1 MRLLLLLLSAC
12 LGYPALTAADDSGLA
27 AYVDRQEVAGL
38 VAVAHDRKGAY
49 ATVVAGYADRSRF
62 KTMRDDTLFWVA
74 SQTKAMTAAA
84 VMMLVDEG
92 RLSLDDPVEKHL
104 PEFKD
109 QKVAGKDGPV
119 ARRRSITVR
128 DLLSHVSGLPFKS
141 PEEQPTLD
149 GLPLERAVKTYAR
162 LTLQTQPGEKY
173 QYSNAGINTAARIL
187 EVVSGTPYA
196 EFMQRRLF
204 APLGMK
210 DATFWPDERQ
220 VARLAKTYRPVA
232 KDKPGLAEGA
242 LSQLGQPLG
251 DRKGRFAMPAGG
263 LFATADDVA
272 RFCLM
277 LLNGGEHEGRRILSA
292 AAVAAMI
299 SRQTPAGM
307 KESYGLGLTVGPDS
321 FGHGGAQ
328 ATHMEVIPSKGVV
341 LIWMVQHQGFP
352 GQGGRARGTFQQWA
366 LRNR

>member
-1 MRLLLLLLSAC
+1 MRLPLLLTAC
-12 LGYPALTAADDSGLA
+12 LVRLASHAAEDGGLGA
-27 AYVDRQEVAGL
+27 FIDRQEVAGL

-49 ATVVAGYADRSRF
+49 ATVIAGHADRSGQIA
-62 KTMRDDTLFWVA
+62 MRDDTLFWVA

-109 QKVAGKDGPV
+109 QRVDGKDGPV
-119 ARRRSITVR
+119 ARIRSITVR

-141 PEEQPTLD
+141 PEERPTLD
-149 GLPLERAVKTYAR
+149 GLPLDQAVKTYAR

-173 QYSNAGINTAARIL
+173 QYSNAGINTAARVL
-187 EVVSGTPYA
+187 EVVSGEPYA
-196 EFMQRRLF
+196 AFMQRRLF
-204 APLGMK
+204 DPLGMK
-210 DATFWPDERQ
+210 DATFWPDDRQ

-232 KDKPGLAEGA
+232 KDKSGLSEGSLA
-242 LSQLGQPLG
+242 QLRQPLG
-251 DRKGRFAMPAGG
+251 DRKARHAMPAGG

-277 LLNGGEHEGRRILSA
+277 LLNGGEHKGRRILSESS
-292 AAVAAMI
+292 VRAMT

-307 KESYGLGLTVGPDS
+307 KESYGLGLTVGPDG

-328 ATHMEVIPSKGVV
+328 ATHMEVIPSKGLV
-341 LIWMVQHQGFP
+341 LVWMVQHQGFP
-352 GQGGRARGTFQQWA
+352 GQGAKARGVFQQWA
-366 LRNR
+366 LKGR

>member
-1 MRLLLLLLSAC
+1 MRNVASCVGLLLSVVAF
-12 LGYPALTAADDSGLA
+12 AAESVLIPFVRGEELA
-27 AYVDRQEVAGL
+27 GAVAL
-38 VAVAHDRKGAY
+38 VADKEKVLSVTAVGFAEVEAK
-49 ATVVAGYADRSRF
+49 
-62 KTMRDDTLFWVA
+62 KPMRDDTLFWVA

-109 QKVAGKDGPV
+109 QRVAGKDGPV

-149 GLPLERAVKTYAR
+149 GLPLDQAVKTYAR
-162 LTLQTQPGEKY
+162 LTLQSQPGEKY
-173 QYSNAGINTAARIL
+173 QYSNAGINTAARVL
-187 EVVSGTPYA
+187 EVVSGEPYA
-196 EFMQRRLF
+196 AFMQRRLF
-204 APLGMK
+204 DPLGMK

-232 KDKPGLAEGA
+232 KDKPGLAEGSLA
-242 LSQLGQPLG
+242 QLRQPLG
-251 DRKGRFAMPAGG
+251 DRKARHAMPAGG

-277 LLNGGEHEGRRILSA
+277 LLNGGEHKGRRILSESS
-292 AAVAAMI
+292 VRAMT
-299 SRQTPAGM
+299 SRQTPLGM
-307 KESYGLGLTVGPDS
+307 KEGYGLGLTVGPDS

-328 ATHMEVIPSKGVV
+328 ATHMEVIPSKGLV

-352 GQGGRARGTFQQWA
+352 GQGGRARGAFQQWA
-366 LRNR
+366 IKGP